1 MSALRGLTPDA
12 ARRRLSER
20 RDARLREAQLPVAV
34 SVLAAYVRAGR
45 SLRQA
50 VADAAGDVPEPA
62 ARALREAAASIA
74 VGAAPADALSALG
87 DGADVAHLRA
97 VVEMHARTG
106 GDLVLLLDRMADVL
120 RSREEL
126 RRAAAVATA
135 QARATGRMV
144 TAMPAFGIGALWLLD
159 RPGFGL
165 VAGSPLG
172 WAAILGSAGL
182 AAAGHMLIRRIAAV
196 EP

>member
-97 VVEMHARTG
+97 VVEMQARTG

>member
-1 MSALRGLTPDA
+1 VTGTDLRGRLA
-12 ARRRLSER
+12 ARRA
-20 RDARLREAQLPVAV
+20 ARLRTAQLPVAV
-34 SVLAAYVRAGR
+34 SVVAAYVRAGR

-50 VADAAGDVPEPA
+50 IAAAARDVPEPSA
-62 ARALREAAASIA
+62 SSLRAGAAAIA
-74 VGAAPADALSALG
+74 VGAPPAEALAALGADA
-87 DGADVAHLRA
+87 DVDHLRA
-97 VVEMHARTG
+97 VVEMQARTG
-106 GDLVLLLDRMADVL
+106 GDLVLLLERMADVL
-120 RSREEL
+120 RAREEL

-165 VAGSPLG
+165 VVGSPAG
-172 WAAILGSAGL
+172 WAAIAASAVL
-182 AAAGHMLIRRIAAV
+182 AAAGHVLIRRIAAV

>member
-1 MSALRGLTPDA
+1 VTGTDLRGRLA
-12 ARRRLSER
+12 AR
-20 RDARLREAQLPVAV
+20 RDARLRTAQLPVAV
-34 SVLAAYVRAGR
+34 SVVAAYVRAGR

-50 VADAAGDVPEPA
+50 IAAAARDVPEPSA
-62 ARALREAAASIA
+62 SSLRAGAAAIA
-74 VGAAPADALSALG
+74 VGAPPAEALAALGADA
-87 DGADVAHLRA
+87 DVDHLRA
-97 VVEMHARTG
+97 VVEMQARTG
-106 GDLVLLLDRMADVL
+106 GDLVLLLERMADVL
-120 RSREEL
+120 RAREEL

-165 VAGSPLG
+165 VVGSPAG
-172 WAAILGSAGL
+172 WAAIAASAVL
-182 AAAGHMLIRRIAAV
+182 AAAGHVLIRRIAAV